1 MAFNIKIN
9 AYAGGSIITLL
20 NKQNCSSI
28 TLEKTE
34 VLNEE
39 ELSNAVLVD
48 DLYKIKCTVK
58 LETGVEEEIDIRK
71 THFEG
76 QSIYYLS
83 KIYVSDQSSG
93 EIITTENLFS
103 KDSIEYTL
111 TKNTELKCIYESK
124 IPVCVNVNNKYYGD
138 PFILYGDEFNN
149 TQMVKELSI
158 ADDYVKFW
166 ICENKT
172 SYEAVNFN
180 YWEVNIHEVVFDTTG
195 NGSDTI
201 VNKGNIYKK
210 DGLITLA
217 AATFN
222 LDVNNSNINLYL
234 VRNENVL
241 SLKNL
246 KKSSIYSTFA
256 GYIEA
261 INTRIKELKSKSET
275 ANTEAIGYYLELKAY
290 YEPNN
295 VPITVFKRNGDWW
308 YNVEYKFGSDI
319 ANQSLDVPEKG
330 GYVFE
335 GYYINPNVN
344 DVGLDEVPEVNE
356 TLSSNHVKVTNNL
369 GKFVKDATNFLHDY
383 NYINPVALK
392 AVKANYIPKKTT
404 ITLDWQIPDN
414 SSKPTEN
421 RSVEFNQNISNIK
434 IDIPTVTI
442 KQNGVNVKLTFMGF
456 YTQKGGKGDKVIRP
470 DGKFRTD
477 LIGYTSAS
485 VWRWNKHLTNVDDSM
500 TLYGFWQ
507 SGSYI
512 ELNKVG
518 GTGGSDSF
526 VVEYKE
532 NMYKHNLYVP
542 VRYLDPDD
550 TTSDKLNFR
559 GYWVD
564 DYKTRV
570 TWNGGGFKI
579 DVSKKDGT
587 KLTNTWNKWLL
598 QKPITLDAYWYSDKY
613 RVYANSNLEGCTAQ
627 VDDKNKVK
635 KRVNDTVKLTAS
647 YDKSRYNFKG
657 WKVNDA
663 TYYFNTNETVNR
675 TIKTGDVDSVNNR
688 IDYNANF
695 EHRKYIVYFKDLD
708 GTQYGT
714 LSFYYDSYC
723 TNAILS
729 RPQKIGN
736 DFDGWFSDTAL
747 TKQVTYINEGNGGNK
762 KGPGGTDVTKTNL
775 TSGGT
780 VQKITLYAKWK
791 KIDLKGKYILKPGKG
806 NWKTGV
812 TPQLTGTTVSFGS
825 IMEQLNKNLIPEL
838 DGYSFS
844 GYYDENSR
852 LVINKNGEWKKNT
865 YYVDK
870 DGKSIMTDENVFTA
884 KFSKIIDFDDRFF
897 QTFKKELNTNITAH
911 SNIDF
916 KKSIENKIAT
926 TNWINKAIGIPEINY
941 YEDLIKNFYN
951 NGIEESY
958 NSDKGLA
965 DKYFFNDFN
974 IPDNKLLKQSDIIDF
989 FNNSATKLLNT
1000 FYLKDITYDRENDKT
1015 IMHVNFIENNVP
1027 TYPEGYSGSTDTIIY
1042 FTIND
1047 DKSVVYKLNID
1058 EIKGLTKYE
1067 ATLQYFDIEF
1077 PHLTNNIN
1085 KITIEH
1091 IPCFAINN
1099 LNNTRTYYK
1108 PYVIF
1113 NKYVGLEDLIIEENT
1128 LLDNTEIKEYES
1140 DSLMGSVSPGIPV
1153 YPGGG
1158 SIVV

>member
-76 QSIYYLS
+76 QSIYFLS
-83 KIYVSDQSSG
+83 KICVCDSSSG

-180 YWEVNIHEVVFDTTG
+180 YWEVNIHEIVFDTDG
-195 NGSDTI
+195 NYSDNV
-201 VNKGNIYKK
+201 VNRGNIYKGDSK
-210 DGLITLA
+210 LITLA

-222 LDVNNSNINLYL
+222 LDVNNSDINLYL

-256 GYIEA
+256 GYIAA
-261 INTRIKELKSKSET
+261 INTRIKELKSKPET

-295 VPITVFKRNGDWW
+295 VPITVFKRNGTLP
-308 YNVEYKFGSDI
+308 YSVEYKFGSDI
-319 ANQSLDVPEKG
+319 ANQSLDVPKKG
-330 GYVFE
+330 GYVFD
-335 GYYINPNVN
+335 GYYINPKVN
-344 DVGLDEVPEVNE
+344 DVGLDEVPEDDD
-356 TLSSNHVKVTNNL
+356 TLSSSNHVRVTNNL
-369 GKFVKDATNFLHDY
+369 GKFVKDATKFLQDY
-383 NYINPVALK
+383 DYINPVAYK
-392 AVKANYIPKKTT
+392 FVKANYKPKITT
-404 ITLDWQIPDN
+404 ITLDWQIPN
-414 SSKPTEN
+414 SPGPEADKLID
-421 RSVEFNQNISNIK
+421 VKFKQNISNIK
-434 IDIPTVTI
+434 IDIPTVTEQ
-442 KQNGVNVKLTFMGF
+442 QNGVDVKFKFMGF
-456 YTQKGGKGDKVIRP
+456 YTQKGGKGDKVIKP

-477 LIGYTSAS
+477 LLGYTSAG
-485 VWRWNKHLTNVDDSM
+485 VWRWNKNLTSDDSM
-500 TLYGFWQ
+500 TLYADWKA
-507 SGSYI
+507 GSYI
-512 ELNKVG
+512 ELDKVG
-518 GTGGSDSF
+518 GTGGSNSF
-526 VVEYKE
+526 TVKYEE
-532 NMYKHNLYVP
+532 DMSNHDLYIP
-542 VRYLDPDD
+542 IRYVDPTD
-550 TTSDKLNFR
+550 TKSDKLIFN

-564 DYKTRV
+564 DYNTRV
-570 TWNGGGFKI
+570 TRDDGVFK
-579 DVSKKDGT
+579 SNRTRQDGT
-587 KLTNTWNKWLL
+587 KLTNLRKWWLL
-598 QKPITLDAYWYSDKY
+598 QEPITLYAYWYSSVY
-613 RVYANSNLEGCTAQ
+613 MAYANSNIDKCTATINGKK
-627 VDDKNKVK
+627 KNKGDKV
-635 KRVNDTVKLTAS
+635 RVGHSVKLTVS
-647 YDKSRYNFKG
+647 YDKLRYNFKG
-657 WKVNDA
+657 WKVNDN
-663 TYYFNTNETVNR
+663 TYYFNTNETVE
-675 TIKTGDVDSVNNR
+675 KTVALGDVDSINNR

-708 GTQYGT
+708 GTRYGT

-723 TNAILS
+723 TALV
-729 RPQKIGN
+729 RPQKIGHN
-736 DFDGWFSDTAL
+736 FVGWFSDTAL
-747 TKQVTYINEGNGGNK
+747 TNQVTYINEGNGGNE
-762 KGPGGTDVTKTNL
+762 KGIANTTL
-775 TSGGT
+775 TSKGT
-780 VQKITLYAKWK
+780 VQEISLYAKWQK
-791 KIDLKGKYILKPGKG
+791 MELEGKYILNPGKG

-812 TPQLTGTTVSFGS
+812 TPPPQEGTTVSFGS
-825 IMEQLNKNLIPEL
+825 IMEQLNKNLIPER
-838 DGYSFS
+838 DGYSFT

-852 LVINKNGEWKKNT
+852 LVINKKGGWKKNT

-884 KFSKIIDFDDRFF
+884 KFQKIIDFDDGFF
-897 QTFKKELNTNITAH
+897 QTFKKELNSNITAH

-1000 FYLKDITYDRENDKT
+1000 FYLKDITYDGENDKT

-1027 TYPEGYSGSTDTIIY
+1027 IYPEGYSGSKDTIIY

-1058 EIKGLTKYE
+1058 EIKGVQKYE

-1108 PYVIF
+1108 PYIVF
-1113 NKYVGLEDLIIEENT
+1113 NKFKELNLTIEENT
-1128 LLDNTEIKEYES
+1128 LLDNTKIKEYES
-1140 DSLMGSVSPGIPV
+1140 DSLMVPVSPEIPV